1 MPVPI
6 LRVARTLLILVPLL
20 AACSEGGG
28 GGETISQRVD
38 RPAFPADSAFTLLK
52 EQVAFGPRIPGEP
65 GHQKQLDWME
75 AYLRPRADTVVVQNF
90 PWTTTKGDTLHL
102 TNLFVRFRPELKDRI
117 LLVTHWDT
125 RPKSD
130 EARDSLDKQKP
141 VPGANDAA
149 SGTAVLMQLAGL
161 LHRKAPP
168 IGVDLLFVDGEDYGP
183 GEEDMYLGARY
194 FAAHLPGGYPPL
206 YGVLLDMIGDEDP
219 RFPVEYNSQQLAPEV
234 VQRVWSV
241 AHDLGYGDIFPN
253 TPGPSIDDD
262 HIILNKAGVRTADV
276 IDFDYPYWHTP
287 QDTPEHTSPKG
298 LGIVGEVM
306 AELIYR
312 GG

>member
-1 MPVPI
+1 MPVPF
-6 LRVARTLLILVPLL
+6 LRASRFLLALLPLL
-20 AACSEGGG
+20 AACSEGGN
-28 GGETISQRVD
+28 EQPVRPRVE
-38 RPAFPADSAFTLLK
+38 RPSFSADSAFELLK
-52 EQVAFGPRIPGEP
+52 QQVAFGPRIPGTP
-65 GHQKQLDWME
+65 GHQKQLEWME
-75 AYLRPRADTVVVQNF
+75 TYLRPRADTVVVQAF
-90 PWTTTKGDTLHL
+90 PWTTTKGETLQL
-102 TNLFVRFRPELKDRI
+102 TNLFVRYRPELKDRI

-125 RPKSD
+125 RPKAD
-130 EARDSLDKQKP
+130 ESRDSVDREKP

-149 SGTAVLMQLAGL
+149 SGTAVLMQLTNL
-161 LHRKAPP
+161 LKEKAPP

-183 GEEDMYLGARY
+183 GEPDMYLGARY
-194 FAAHLPGGYPPL
+194 FVAHQPPGYRPL
-206 YGVLLDMIGDEDP
+206 YGVLLDMIGDGDP

-241 AHDLGYGDIFPN
+241 AQDLGYGDIFPN
-253 TPGPSIDDD
+253 TPGPSITDD
-262 HIILNKAGVRTADV
+262 HITLNNAGIRTADV

-287 QDTPEHTSPKG
+287 EDTPEHTSPKG

>member
-1 MPVPI
+1 MPVPF
-6 LRVARTLLILVPLL
+6 LRASRFLLALLPLL
-20 AACSEGGG
+20 AACSEGGN
-28 GGETISQRVD
+28 EQPVRPRVE
-38 RPAFPADSAFTLLK
+38 RPSFSADSAFELLK
-52 EQVAFGPRIPGEP
+52 QQVAFGPRIPGTP
-65 GHQKQLDWME
+65 GHQKQLEWME
-75 AYLRPRADTVVVQNF
+75 TYMRPRADTVVVQAF
-90 PWTTTKGDTLHL
+90 PWKTTKGETLQL
-102 TNLFVRFRPELKDRI
+102 TNLFVRYRPELKDRI

-125 RPKSD
+125 RPKAD
-130 EARDSLDKQKP
+130 ESRDSVDREKP

-149 SGTAVLMQLAGL
+149 SGTAVLMQLTNL
-161 LHRKAPP
+161 LKEKAPP

-183 GEEDMYLGARY
+183 GEPDMYLGARY
-194 FAAHLPGGYPPL
+194 FVAHQPPGYRPL
-206 YGVLLDMIGDEDP
+206 YGVLLDMIGDGDP

-241 AHDLGYGDIFPN
+241 AQDLGYGDIFPN
-253 TPGPSIDDD
+253 TPGPSITDD
-262 HIILNKAGVRTADV
+262 HITLNNAGIRTADV